1 MVANVMNEPDPE
13 NQIQPRPTGISP
25 APLSPGATDLSGA
38 DAAFSESKSRLVP
51 RGQIFGALVGML
63 MGALTGMAVCWL
75 LGLYDAQWDG
85 VLAGVIIGTVGG
97 AIIGIKERK
106 SRGDLV
112 RPDIATFICVG
123 YGLLPALLIVLQG
136 IGAVWGPLSGYALIT
151 AAFAGPMAGLLIGA
165 FLDRA
170 YEAGQ
175 RKSWGAALT
184 FGIAGMAAWFGLG
197 LFVHR
202 MMEGSDPDE
211 LAKEVRSFLVQD
223 WRKRPKMESL
233 KIQKVSLVRV
243 RNMEYAGLV
252 DALEAGQVAQF
263 SIRVTVEGQGF
274 MVEWKQVE

>member
-1 MVANVMNEPDPE
+1 
-13 NQIQPRPTGISP
+13 
-25 APLSPGATDLSGA
+25 
-38 DAAFSESKSRLVP
+38 
-51 RGQIFGALVGML
+51 
-63 MGALTGMAVCWL
+63 
-75 LGLYDAQWDG
+75 
-85 VLAGVIIGTVGG
+85 VLAGAVIGTLGG
-97 AIIGIKERK
+97 TIIGIKERK

-123 YGLLPALLIVLQG
+123 YGLLPALLILLQG
-136 IGAVWGPLSGYALIT
+136 VGAVRGRLSGYVLFG

-202 MMEGSDPDE
+202 MMEGPDPDE

-223 WRKRPKMESL
+223 WRKRPEMESL

>member
-1 MVANVMNEPDPE
+1 MVASVMNEPDPE
-13 NQIQPRPTGISP
+13 NQIQRRPTGISP

-75 LGLYDAQWDG
+75 LGLYDAQWEG
-85 VLAGVIIGTVGG
+85 VLAGAVIGTVGG
-97 AIIGIKERK
+97 TIIGIKERK

-123 YGLLPALLIVLQG
+123 YGLLPALLILLQG
-136 IGAVWGPLSGYALIT
+136 VGAVRGRLSGYVLFG

-170 YEAGQ
+170 YEASR
-175 RKSWGAALT
+175 RKSWGVVLR
-184 FGIAGMAAWFGLG
+184 FGIAGMVAWFGLG
-197 LFVHR
+197 LLVHR
-202 MMEGSDPDE
+202 MMQGPDPDD
-211 LAKEVRSFLVQD
+211 LAKEVRSFLVRE
-223 WRKRPKMESL
+223 WRKRPELESV